1 VVKGI
6 KRRAKLSPPVAATQG
21 VSAQTRRNGGIPAQQ
36 VEVNSQMT
44 RQDAQNIYLFAQFLI
59 TVPEI

>member
-1 VVKGI
+1 M
-6 KRRAKLSPPVAATQG
+6 LSPPVAATQG